1 MKKWTRWQ
9 DWVVVV
15 AGAYAALS
23 TTWVTGT
30 TMSMNLMV
38 GLGAL
43 MVVVGIWSVAMPRL
57 VSLEWVLAAVS
68 ALMVVAPWL
77 GSYASSYATA
87 SWVSWICGAVG
98 LVASLWAIAPAMHMR
113 HETHGG
119 TRAAH

>member
-23 TTWVTGT
+23 TIWVTGT

-43 MVVVGIWSVAMPRL
+43 MVVVGVWSAAMPRL
-57 VSLEWVLAAVS
+57 VSLEWLLAAIS
-68 ALMVVAPWL
+68 ALLIVSPWL

-98 LVASLWAIAPAMHMR
+98 LAASLWAVAPAMNLR